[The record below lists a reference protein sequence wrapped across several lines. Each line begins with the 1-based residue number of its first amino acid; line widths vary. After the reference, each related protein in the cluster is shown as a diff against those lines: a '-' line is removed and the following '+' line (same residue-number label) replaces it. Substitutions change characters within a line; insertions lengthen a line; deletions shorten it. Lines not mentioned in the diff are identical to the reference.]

1 MDMSIIDAANGGALV
16 DKTPAAA
23 KALIE
28 NMSLNSQQFTTR
40 DNSVQSKG
48 VNQIQASSNKALE
61 TRIDELTALV
71 KQLAVAKPQTTT
83 LYGICTSHEHPT
95 DTCPILR
102 YKSIVSYLK
111 LMQQT
116 FKIKTGTTILLTCP

>member
-1 MDMSIIDAANGGALV
+1 MDRNILDAASGGAFV

-48 VNQIQASSNKALE
+48 VNQIQVSFNKALE
-61 TRIDELTALV
+61 TRVDELTALV
-71 KQLAVAKPQTTT
+71 K
-83 LYGICTSHEHPT
+83 
-95 DTCPILR
+95 
-102 YKSIVSYLK
+102 
-111 LMQQT
+111 
-116 FKIKTGTTILLTCP
+116 